1 MSRPALHAA
10 LNFTAAVLLVL
21 GWSAIRGLG
30 PWRRG
35 RSIETHQRFMV
46 GAFSVSTVFL
56 ASYLEYH
63 GRVGAVAFWGTGWL
77 RSLYLAVLIPH
88 TVAAAL
94 MLPPII
100 VTFALAIRRRFERH
114 RAWARWTLPVWLWV
128 SISGVLVWFLN
139 HGLRPD

>member
-1 MSRPALHAA
+1 M
-10 LNFTAAVLLVL
+10 T
-21 GWSAIRGLG
+21 
-30 PWRRG
+30 
-35 RSIETHQRFMV
+35 
-46 GAFSVSTVFL
+46 GAFAVSTVFL

-63 GRVGAVAFWGTGWL
+63 ARVGSVPFWGTGWL
-77 RSLYLAVLIPH
+77 RTTYLAVLIPH
-88 TVAAAL
+88 TVAAVL

-100 VTFALAIRRRFERH
+100 VTFVLALRGMFDRH